1 MEIGVDSVADVV
13 IMRLE
18 GELKARADIAAVFW
32 SHLQNGRSK
41 FVLNFGRVTGVDS
54 VGFTALMELQRI
66 AEASGGSIR
75 LCKVDVHLRKVF
87 KAYGMEQSFTVFKD
101 EDTALAGFMGAL
113 PVNCGEAC
121 HSRYLN

>member
-1 MEIGVDSVADVV
+1 MEIGVSSIADVV
-13 IMRLE
+13 VMRLQ
-18 GELKARADIAAVFW
+18 GDLKARADITAVFW

-41 FVLNFGRVTGVDS
+41 FVLNFARVTGVDS

-75 LCKVDVHLRKVF
+75 ICKLDEHVRKLF
-87 KAYGMEQSFTVFKD
+87 RAYGMEQAFSVFKD
-101 EDTALAGFMGAL
+101 EDTALAGFVGAL

-121 HSRYLN
+121 HSQYLN